1 MGCLFFDLV
10 ISVGSKVRKELI
22 SKVAEGVSVSCDVV
36 DFHRVC
42 AIVPFV
48 VQVHPLI
55 FDVFEAELHNSL
67 VCTDPD
73 RVNVGPLVDDA
84 AFILKVFNV
93 QGANF

>member
-10 ISVGSKVRKELI
+10 ISIGSKVRKELI

-36 DFHRVC
+36 DRVL
-42 AIVPFV
+42 VFVRPPDV

-55 FDVFEAELHNSL
+55 FDVFEAELHNSI
-67 VCTDPD
+67 VFRDGD

-84 AFILKVFNV
+84 AFRPNPVNV
-93 QGANF
+93 